1 MTDAPGSRPPPD
13 QASPPGRTW
22 AASAEDPPGDGTAPI
37 LDQVFDHD
45 SLYALR
51 AAVAAHASQAGL
63 PSGRADDLVIALHE
77 LAANAVRHGA
87 GHGRLRIWQLDH
99 GLLCQVSD
107 DGAAQDA
114 GAAHPDPG
122 AASRDAA
129 RWPIEPGHGLWLVRQ
144 IADGISLRS
153 SPLGTVASVSLSFSS
168 PGPLPAPGL
177 VQRSVR
183 GCVVLVMTGPLD
195 VNSAGQ
201 FTDAVGNLA
210 AGTPGLRL
218 VADLTDLTWWD
229 SAGLAALVSA
239 QQRISASPPARLVLA
254 GLPGHL
260 VQRLRESGLADRF
273 TLAASTAAALGVLTA
288 DQP

>member
-1 MTDAPGSRPPPD
+1 MTDAPGSWPPPD
-13 QASPPGRTW
+13 RVSPAGRTQAAGTEVPAGG
-22 AASAEDPPGDGTAPI
+22 AASPI

-51 AAVAAHASQAGL
+51 ATVAAHASQAGL
-63 PSGRADDLVIALHE
+63 PLGRADDLVIALHE

-87 GHGRLRIWQLDH
+87 GHGRLRVWQLDH
-99 GLLCQVSD
+99 GLLCEVSD
-107 DGAAQDA
+107 DGAPQAA
-114 GAAHPDPG
+114 AAAHQDPD
-122 AASRDAA
+122 AASRDAT

-144 IADGISLRS
+144 IADGMTLRS
-153 SPLGTVASVSLSFSS
+153 GPLGTVATVSLNFSS
-168 PGPLPAPGL
+168 PGPLPPSGL
-177 VQRSVR
+177 AQRSVR
-183 GCVVLVMTGPLD
+183 GCVVLTMTGPLD

-218 VADLTDLTWWD
+218 VADLTGLTWWD

-273 TLAASTAAALGVLTA
+273 TLAASTAAALGILTA
-288 DQP
+288 ERP